1 MTGGVVR
8 GFRILGGL
16 LVLALIVWC
25 ALALTSGTG
34 WRPDPEVLGLG
45 NAFEGTDQLPKA
57 TILAAV
63 DDARGRMLALN
74 GQGRWFSLAG
84 EICLW
89 LSFAC
94 TAGVTL
100 IAGWFGRS
108 APAGGVAP
116 DTSGLPTGATRAVGL
131 LAGLAAVLT
140 AGGSLAANHSHD
152 RYDSA
157 TKAQAIINQST
168 KDLQGARDATTAQ
181 AVLDNLALKIG
192 QL

>member
-1 MTGGVVR
+1 MR
-8 GFRILGGL
+8 GFRVLSGFL
-16 LVLALIVWC
+16 FLALIVWC
-25 ALALTSGTG
+25 ALAVTGGIG
-34 WRPDPEVLGLG
+34 WRPSPEVLGLG
-45 NAFEGTDQLPKA
+45 NAFEGTDQLPKT
-57 TILAAV
+57 TILAAI
-63 DDARGRMLALN
+63 DAARGRMLALN
-74 GQGRWFSLAG
+74 AQGRWFSLAG

-108 APAGGVAP
+108 APAGGASP
-116 DTSGLPTGATRAVGL
+116 DTGGLPVSATRAVGL

-152 RYDSA
+152 RYDGA

-168 KDLQGARDATTAQ
+168 KDIQGAPDAATAQ
-181 AVLDNLALKIG
+181 AVLDNLAVKIG

>member
-1 MTGGVVR
+1 MR
-8 GFRILGGL
+8 GFRIFGGIL
-16 LVLALIVWC
+16 VLVLVVWCVLALARGI
-25 ALALTSGTG
+25 G

-57 TILAAV
+57 TILSSINAAR
-63 DDARGRMLALN
+63 DRMLALN
-74 GQGRWFSLAG
+74 AQGRWFDLAG

-100 IAGWFGRS
+100 VAGWFGRS
-108 APAGGVAP
+108 APARSGTP
-116 DTSGLPTGATRAVGL
+116 DTSGLPAGATRLVGL

-152 RYDSA
+152 RYDTA

-168 KDLQGARDATTAQ
+168 KDIQGAQDAAAAQ